1 MFMGYCDDPAVPR
14 TLGTFRDLVG
24 MVGAELSR
32 TVTDGGDRDRL
43 LSALRAELDWPDH
56 PAVLLHRA
64 HEVASWL
71 ISTRPTARE

>member
-1 MFMGYCDDPAVPR
+1 
-14 TLGTFRDLVG
+14 
-24 MVGAELSR
+24 
-32 TVTDGGDRDRL
+32 VTDGGDRDRL

-64 HEVASWL
+64 YEVASWL